1 MVIEAKENMDSIVAF
16 ICEELS
22 TQLEV
27 SQDLGA
33 ETDMTADVAVD
44 SVAVM
49 DLVFALEEKFD
60 ISIPLNLLAD
70 IHKIGE
76 LAELVHKIQN
86 ER

>member
-1 MVIEAKENMDSIVAF
+1 MEDIDDIVAF

-22 TQLEV
+22 TQVEAA
-27 SQDLGA
+27 QDLGA
-33 ETDMTADVAVD
+33 ETDMTADIAVD

-60 ISIPLNLLAD
+60 ISIPLNVLAD

-76 LAELVHKIQN
+76 LAALVQRLAG
-86 ER
+86 ERQERA